1 MRCRRTYSIVRYSW
15 PQEPRASGSQR
26 VELWHSGLCD
36 NLGGGLCACPTFSI
50 LSHLGISG
58 ISLEE
63 LLLYHLEVYGRRY
76 PSSLCHQYN
85 RTVKSTASTVFS
97 SRLPVRFTGLSG
109 ARVQASG
116 GVCRESHPQHLTIP
130 RDNNIQNTTTHQIMT
145 WASATP
151 PETLYEVLFLC
162 IRYSE
167 DTAMNP
173 TLRNAA
179 ASFAAIDF
187 PTSHKTLPIQDEY
200 NSRIGRRIATPL
212 LLLHN

>member
-1 MRCRRTYSIVRYSW
+1 
-15 PQEPRASGSQR
+15 
-26 VELWHSGLCD
+26 
-36 NLGGGLCACPTFSI
+36 
-50 LSHLGISG
+50 
-58 ISLEE
+58 
-63 LLLYHLEVYGRRY
+63 
-76 PSSLCHQYN
+76 
-85 RTVKSTASTVFS
+85 
-97 SRLPVRFTGLSG
+97 
-109 ARVQASG
+109 
-116 GVCRESHPQHLTIP
+116 
-130 RDNNIQNTTTHQIMT
+130 
-145 WASATP
+145 
-151 PETLYEVLFLC
+151 LFLC